1 MAQGAS
7 EEWLRV
13 CNSPLP
19 ARTAA
24 ATPLAAVR
32 QVVSLP
38 DIVMTIRELGEMTIK
53 ILGVYYAASAVI
65 SLAGMLSALVLPHIE
80 GLPTVGRLA
89 AMNLIGVLGLAVVAG
104 VCLLRAH
111 ILAGWLFSDKRVF
124 VSSVSRR
131 DYLFVGISLIGFV
144 WVVSG
149 VPEIIT
155 MVGRAIWYAEASR
168 QPMFGEMM
176 RQSSETLVA
185 AALSILVGIA
195 VVISAG
201 RLATRLDAER

>member
-1 MAQGAS
+1 
-7 EEWLRV
+7 
-13 CNSPLP
+13 
-19 ARTAA
+19 
-24 ATPLAAVR
+24 
-32 QVVSLP
+32 
-38 DIVMTIRELGEMTIK
+38 MTIRELGEMAIK

-65 SLAGMLSALVLPHIE
+65 SLAGMLSALVLPQIE

-89 AMNLIGVLGLAVVAG
+89 AMNLIGVLGLALVAG

-111 ILAGWLFSDKRVF
+111 ILAGWLFNDKRVF

-131 DYLFVGISLIGFV
+131 DYLFVGISLIGFI

-149 VPEIIT
+149 VPEIMT

-168 QPMFGEMM
+168 QSMYGEMF

-185 AALSILVGIA
+185 AALSILVGVA